1 MNVIIIQTAF
11 LGDVLLTLP
20 LCVAVKQVLP
30 NARVTFV
37 TTPAAAPMLTSVE
50 FIDVVVA
57 FDKRGVHS
65 TRAQQQA
72 LARSLRSTDTTFVLT
87 AHKSWRTAMFLRS
100 INADFS
106 VAFADSPARWFA
118 STSVQV
124 PSGLHAAER
133 YLLLLKPLLEFGSVL
148 PRLEQCIPIALA
160 PRSTSSDHSSQKH
173 IVLAPGS
180 VWKTKQ
186 WPAERFRAL
195 AQRLV
200 HEGLR
205 VSVIGDA
212 SVANVA
218 TGIAGVDNLAGTT
231 TMLQAASVVAHAT
244 ILVANDSAP
253 VHLASLQNI
262 PTIAIFGP
270 TIPEFGFGPFGSN
283 ARVLQQEHLRCRPC
297 SDHGTQ
303 ECPLG
308 THECMTSITVEAVY
322 NQIQQ
327 LLHAHDENRHATTTT
342 NQIINS

>member
-20 LCVAVKQVLP
+20 LCAAVKQTLP

-37 TTPAAAPMLTSVE
+37 TTPAAASMLSSVE
-50 FIDVVVA
+50 SIDEVVA
-57 FDKRGVHS
+57 FDKRGEHS
-65 TRAQQQA
+65 TRVQQRA
-72 LARSLRSTDTTFVLT
+72 LAASLKSTDKTIVLV
-87 AHKSWRTAMFLRS
+87 AHKSWRSALFLRS
-100 INADFS
+100 IDADIS
-106 VAFADSPARWFA
+106 VAFADSPAKWFA
-118 STSVQV
+118 SVRVTV

-133 YLLLLKPLLEFGSVL
+133 NLLLLKPLLELGVST
-148 PRLEQCIPIALA
+148 PRLLECVPIALTDIEADA
-160 PRSTSSDHSSQKH
+160 PSTTPH

-186 WPAERFRAL
+186 WPTPRFREL
-195 AQRLV
+195 AQHLV
-200 HEGLR
+200 HEGMR
-205 VSVIGDA
+205 VSVIGDS
-212 SVANVA
+212 SVADVA
-218 TGIAGVDNLAGTT
+218 AGVAGVNNLAGST
-231 TMLQAASVVAHAT
+231 TMLEAAGVVASAT

-270 TIPEFGFGPFGSN
+270 TVPEFGFGPFGSN

-308 THECMTSITVEAVY
+308 THECMTSITVESVY
-322 NQIQQ
+322 DHIQR
-327 LLHAHDENRHATTTT
+327 LL
-342 NQIINS
+342 

>member
-20 LCVAVKQVLP
+20 LCAAVKQMLP
-30 NARVTFV
+30 HARVTFV
-37 TTPAAAPMLTSVE
+37 TTPAAAPMLSSVE
-50 FIDVVVA
+50 SIDVVIA
-57 FDKRGVHS
+57 FDKRGEHS

-72 LARSLRSTDTTFVLT
+72 LARSLRSTDKTFVLT
-87 AHKSWRTAMFLRS
+87 AHKSWRTALFLRS
-100 INADFS
+100 IDADFS

-118 STSVQV
+118 STSVHV

-148 PRLEQCIPIALA
+148 PRLEQCTPIALA
-160 PRSTSSDHSSQKH
+160 PRSASGDHSSQKH

-186 WPAERFRAL
+186 WPAERFREL

-218 TGIAGVDNLAGTT
+218 AGIEGVDNLAGTT

-270 TIPEFGFGPFGSN
+270 TIPAFGFGPFGSK

-322 NQIQQ
+322 SQIQQ

>member
-20 LCVAVKQVLP
+20 LCAAVKQTLP

-37 TTPAAAPMLTSVE
+37 TTPAAASMLSSVE
-50 FIDVVVA
+50 SIDEVVA
-57 FDKRGVHS
+57 FDKRGEHS

-72 LARSLRSTDTTFVLT
+72 LARSLRGTDKTYVLA
-87 AHKSWRTAMFLRS
+87 AHKSWRTALFLRA
-100 INADFS
+100 IDADFS
-106 VAFADSPARWFA
+106 VAFADSPARWIA
-118 STSVQV
+118 STAVDV

-133 YLLLLKPLLEFGSVL
+133 YLLLLKPLLELGTVL
-148 PRLEQCIPIALA
+148 PRLEECTPIALA
-160 PRSTSSDHSSQKH
+160 PRSTSSDHSLQKH
-173 IVLAPGS
+173 VVLAPGS

-186 WPAERFRAL
+186 WPAERFREL

-200 HEGLR
+200 HEGIR

-212 SVANVA
+212 SVASVA
-218 TGIAGVDNLAGTT
+218 TGIAGVENLAGTT
-231 TMLQAASVVAHAT
+231 TMMQAASVVAQAT

-270 TIPEFGFGPFGSN
+270 TVPEFGFGPFGSN
-283 ARVLQQEHLRCRPC
+283 TRVLQQERLRCRPC

-308 THECMTSITVEAVY
+308 THECMTSITVESVY
-322 NQIQQ
+322 DQIQR
-327 LLHAHDENRHATTTT
+327 LL
-342 NQIINS
+342 